1 MYAYNYT
8 DNSYFPHLWLSE
20 LISNGIELLSEP
32 CPLHE
37 LFNYFALHQFWLDHV
52 KERSDLS

>member
-32 CPLHE
+32 CPLQE
-37 LFNYFALHQFWLDHV
+37 LFNYFAFINFGTTMSRR
-52 KERSDLS
+52 EAT